1 MVEPL
6 EVEVD
11 GDARPDTFDKRPPV
25 SVRGRWPRCM
35 GGASI
40 ICSSL
45 GDEALCEFD
54 KESIRVTISDIEG
67 FRGMF
72 ASSDNDESRE
82 SIAKDKKPMVLLLT
96 PKVHLYSDNRV

>member
-11 GDARPDTFDKRPPV
+11 GDTRPDPFDKRPPI
-25 SVRGRWPRCM
+25 SVRGRGPRCM
-35 GGASI
+35 IGASI

-45 GDEALCEFD
+45 GEEVLCEFD
-54 KESIRVTISDIEG
+54 TGSIRVTISDMEG

-82 SIAKDKKPMVLLLT
+82 SMANDKKPMVLLLT